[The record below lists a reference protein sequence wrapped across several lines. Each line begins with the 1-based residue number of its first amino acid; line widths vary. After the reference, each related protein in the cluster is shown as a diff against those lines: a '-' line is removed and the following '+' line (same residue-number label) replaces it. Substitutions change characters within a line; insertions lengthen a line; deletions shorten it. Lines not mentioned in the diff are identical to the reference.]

1 MLVLP
6 IVLCIGATA
15 QVSWVSFA
23 KSQLRVIAATSAFEA
38 SQPDTDR
45 RAVLDGARASALQ
58 RLNLSPIAMLET
70 QNGLSR
76 IELQLASWSLS
87 SASQVF
93 APAIEVSG
101 YAVIENG

>member
-6 IVLCIGATA
+6 IVLCISATA

-45 RAVLDGARASALQ
+45 SSVLEGARASALQ
-58 RLNLSPIAMLET
+58 RLNISPTSMLEA
-70 QNGLSR
+70 QNGLTR
-76 IELQLASWSLS
+76 IELKLDSWSFS